1 MQGTTL
7 LRNAAM
13 SAAIALLSLPLRPA
27 LAEEAQLHFVNTKVS
42 DRIYMLRGEGGF
54 TGGNVALSIGE
65 DGVAMIDNGI
75 SSVLDMLRTETRK
88 ITDQP
93 IDYLINTHV
102 HGDHTGNNFAYGS
115 DGTRIISHENLRT
128 ALVKQG
134 VETENGKQ
142 PTPKASL
149 PVLTFSDRMTIHVN
163 GDQAKIIHFAHAH
176 TDGDAIVH
184 FANDNVIHTGD
195 IMFNK
200 VFPYI
205 DESNG
210 GSLRGAIKA
219 LHAIHA
225 MSDEN
230 TKIIPGHGP
239 LAAKADVQ
247 RTIDMM
253 QDSLNLVQTLV
264 DAGNSD
270 EEILAANPLSK
281 YQEYHWG
288 FITTEKM
295 TKQAISAARAPAQ
308 KVEAHSHSH

>member
-7 LRNAAM
+7 LRIAAV
-13 SAAIALLSLPLRPA
+13 SAITILLTLPLRQA
-27 LAEEAQLHFVNTKVS
+27 SAEEAKLHFVNTKVS
-42 DRIYMLRGEGGF
+42 DRIYVLRGEGGF
-54 TGGNVALSIGE
+54 TGGNVALSVGE

-75 SSVLDMLRTETRK
+75 SSVLEMLRAETRK

-134 VETENGKQ
+134 VETESGKQ

-149 PVLTFSDRMTIHVN
+149 PVLTFSDRMTIHIN

-184 FANDNVIHTGD
+184 FAEDNVIHTGD

-219 LHAIHA
+219 LKVIHE
-225 MSDEN
+225 MSNEE

-239 LAAKADVQ
+239 LAAKADIQ

-253 QDSLNLVQTLV
+253 EDSLSLVQALV
-264 DAGNSD
+264 DDGKSD

-295 TKQAISAARAPAQ
+295 TKQAISAARTPAD
-308 KVEAHSHSH
+308 KAKTHSHSH

>member
-1 MQGTTL
+1 MQVTTL
-7 LRNAAM
+7 FRTAAT
-13 SAAIALLSLPLRPA
+13 SAVIALLILPLRIVSA
-27 LAEEAQLHFVNTKVS
+27 DEVKLHLVNTKVS

-75 SSVLDMLRTETRK
+75 SSVLEMLRAETRK

-134 VETENGKQ
+134 VETESGKQ

-149 PVLTFSDRMTIHVN
+149 PVLTFSDRMTIHIN

-176 TDGDAIVH
+176 TDGDAIVY
-184 FANDNVIHTGD
+184 FAGDNVIHTGD

-219 LHAIHA
+219 LQSIHE
-225 MSDEN
+225 MSNDD

-239 LAAKADVQ
+239 LATKADIK

-253 QDSLNLVQTLV
+253 QDSLSLVQALA
-264 DAGNSD
+264 DDGQSD

-288 FITTEKM
+288 FITTERM
-295 TKQAISAARAPAQ
+295 TKQVISAVRSVSQ
-308 KVEAHSHSH
+308 KAKPHSHSH